1 MSYSWRS
8 AEEYRSSA
16 YPTVKYRISKMSM
29 GRRLELTRRMRDLTK
44 RLEFATAAAATSTDD
59 KMEAAILAGE
69 VDRLYWEFALESI
82 EGIQMNG
89 DEISPTT
96 QFELGP
102 EDLSREIL
110 MRIKQQTQLTD
121 AERKN

>member
-1 MSYSWRS
+1 
-8 AEEYRSSA
+8 
-16 YPTVKYRISKMSM
+16 
-29 GRRLELTRRMRDLTK
+29 
-44 RLEFATAAAATSTDD
+44 
-59 KMEAAILAGE
+59 
-69 VDRLYWEFALESI
+69 
-82 EGIQMNG
+82 MNG

-96 QFELGP
+96 QFDLGP

>member
-8 AEEYRSSA
+8 AEEYRSTA

-29 GRRLELTRRMRDLTK
+29 GRRLELTRRLRDLMK
-44 RLEFATAAAATSTDD
+44 RLEFANAGTSNED
-59 KMEAAILAGE
+59 KMDAAILAGE
-69 VDRLYWEFALESI
+69 IDRLYWEFAVESI

-89 DEISPTT
+89 DEIGPTT

-110 MRIKQQTQLTD
+110 MRIKQQTQLTET
-121 AERKN
+121 ERKN